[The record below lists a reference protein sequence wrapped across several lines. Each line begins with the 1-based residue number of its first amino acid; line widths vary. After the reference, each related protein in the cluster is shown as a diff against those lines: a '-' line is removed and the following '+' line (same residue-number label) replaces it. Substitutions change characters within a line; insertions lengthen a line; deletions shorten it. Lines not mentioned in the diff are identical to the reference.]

1 MAATHFVYR
10 KLGEFDDKYKESI
23 TIRGEAL
30 INWLVRRTSVRADRD
45 SSPGQGQSVVC
56 SWARHFTFPVLSSTE
71 EYKWVLTNCLTK
83 MLWGGYLSAVYYSTI
98 SHPGREAILLGF
110 FMLISDLAYRQT
122 NYLCTPECSDL
133 KGKASNAEV

>member
-10 KLGEFDDKYKESI
+10 KLGEFDDKYKETI

-45 SSPGQGQSVVC
+45 SSPSQGQSVVC

-71 EYKWVLTNCLTK
+71 EYKWVLTDCLTK
-83 MLWGGYLSAVYYSTI
+83 MLWDSYLSSAVDYS
-98 SHPGREAILLGF
+98 GGEAILLVF
-110 FMLISDLAYRQT
+110 FFSRYGNWDKRQ
-122 NYLCTPECSDL
+122 P
-133 KGKASNAEV
+133 